1 MQEYKGLQITLEK
14 RLRDRWQLYGS
25 YTFSAAEGNKGT
37 HHRTSQA
44 SVYSNPNNL
53 VNAFG
58 KTTLNRNHSFKFA
71 GSYLDPYDIWL
82 SASYFAQTG
91 IPLQRDR
98 GVLGPLVR
106 FGRAAHPDIVVESRI
121 DVKGL
126 PPGEEN
132 LDARHLSTSAPKSG
146 SLWAG
151 NDSSG

>member
-25 YTFSAAEGNKGT
+25 YTLAAAEGNKGT

-58 KTTLNRNHSFKFA
+58 KTTLNRAHSFKFA
-71 GSYLDPYDIWL
+71 GSYLGPYEIWL